1 MFFFFEQKTAYV
13 MRISDWSSDVCSSD
27 LCCSIAPL
35 AASAWARRRSS
46 PRCCRCSAWCSFSPS
61 RAGWAASGGDA
72 MADAAMLK
80 VEGLTFR
87 YEDMAMV
94 FDLALAR
101 GQCLA
106 LLGPSGAGK
115 STLLSLV
122 AGFEAPLRAEEHT
135 SE

>member
-1 MFFFFEQKTAYV
+1 
-13 MRISDWSSDVCSSD
+13 
-27 LCCSIAPL
+27 
-35 AASAWARRRSS
+35 
-46 PRCCRCSAWCSFSPS
+46 
-61 RAGWAASGGDA
+61 

-115 STLLSLV
+115 SPLLSLV
-122 AGFEAPLRAEEHT
+122 AGFAAPLGGRVMLDGRAVT
-135 SE
+135 GWTPAARPGSDRPNVGVGKRVSVRVDLGGS

>member
-1 MFFFFEQKTAYV
+1 
-13 MRISDWSSDVCSSD
+13 
-27 LCCSIAPL
+27 
-35 AASAWARRRSS
+35 
-46 PRCCRCSAWCSFSPS
+46 
-61 RAGWAASGGDA
+61 

-122 AGFEAPLRAEEHT
+122 AGFEAPLAGRVRSEEHT
-135 SE
+135 SELQSLMRISYAVFCLKKKKSPTTNSYTYHSTP

>member
-1 MFFFFEQKTAYV
+1 M
-13 MRISDWSSDVCSSD
+13 
-27 LCCSIAPL
+27 
-35 AASAWARRRSS
+35 
-46 PRCCRCSAWCSFSPS
+46 
-61 RAGWAASGGDA
+61 AGWAASGGDA

-122 AGFEAPLRAEEHT
+122 AGFEAPDRKSVVSGESESVRVDFGGRRFIKKKKKKKVELRQ
-135 SE
+135 